1 MILRSCMKKT
11 VAAVIAVAALFAV
24 GVSSANALETG
35 TLTGTGTINIHK
47 RATATTTSK
56 PGTGKTDD
64 TVAGAP
70 LAGAVFTATM
80 LDTKKVEEGVDSNGK
95 HSELKASDVTAA
107 NAASIKSTYGPAT
120 AVVKTSAATNADGF
134 AAISG
139 LAFGYYLLEETVTP
153 AGYQTSAPSLITL
166 PARDL
171 NDANGA
177 LMQTVEV
184 YPKNVRQNSSDQPAK
199 SALSNTEYSA
209 VTGNTNVTLKETGN
223 LVNKGDKLAYS
234 LSQDFSSAANKT
246 LTYVELQ
253 DLVPT
258 ATDGSRV
265 LELDKANTKV
275 YREDAKGNRVEMT
288 AGDYTLDET
297 APNYT
302 WSVGTKVETGKE
314 STATQ
319 DEQMTKFIAE
329 NKTDNGEANKIV
341 RLRVIA
347 VFTVVKAGLA
357 NTIGIGNKADGLY
370 QTTEG
375 TVDPKPSDPV
385 VTPVDAIG
393 LVKTDKDGKRL
404 AGAVFKVAATSE
416 KASAKQFLQANGAD
430 IEAASAEESGSAV
443 LSGLRDAKDV
453 DQFSDAA
460 LTKAVDA
467 KKSIAEFQSSA
478 NAKESRYYRFWV
490 VETKGITGY
499 RRNVEP
505 FAVVL
510 KVTKQADARSIA
522 IEQQGTDIA
531 SSTVAGAANDSLRV
545 INVKRAALFDLAST
559 GGAVAAIAVVVVGL
573 LLIVVALRLIRRRTQ
588 EGR

>member
-11 VAAVIAVAALFAV
+11 AAAVIAVAALFAV

-47 RATATTTSK
+47 RATASK
-56 PGTGKTDD
+56 PGTGKTDE

-80 LDTKKVEEGVDSNGK
+80 LDTKKVEEGVGTGNDHK
-95 HSELKASDVTAA
+95 ELKASDVTAA
-107 NAASIKSTYGPAT
+107 NAASIKSTYGT
-120 AVVKTSAATNADGF
+120 QTVKTSAATNADGF
-134 AAISG
+134 VAISG
-139 LAFGYYLLEETVTP
+139 LAFGYYLLEETTTP

-171 NDANGA
+171 NDDKGA

-319 DEQMTKFIAE
+319 DAQMKKFIAE

-490 VETKGITGY
+490 VETKGSTGY
-499 RRNVEP
+499 RRKVEP